1 MLRCDTAQGRRQAA
15 ASQRKYVIVEQVQ
28 HELLE
33 SPVTVYNFE
42 VEGFHTYFVG
52 ETSVLVH
59 NSCGDEWSTIRESSS
74 AVNKTKGLST
84 SQYQNYENTLT
95 KLAKGDMSG
104 LNVHVSKGGV
114 FFCGYSGI
122 WKGARN
128 GQNFI

>member
-1 MLRCDTAQGRRQAA
+1 MNGE
-15 ASQRKYVIVEQVQ
+15 YVIVEQVQ
-28 HELLE
+28 HEILE
-33 SPVTVYNFE
+33 VPVAVYNFE

-104 LNVHVSKGGV
+104 LNVHVSKGGI
-114 FFCGYSGI
+114 FLRIFRDLER
-122 WKGARN
+122 GAEWAE
-128 GQNFI
+128 FYMI